1 MKSFNGIKCNNQD
14 QIYSEIYN
22 LLVTSYQETL
32 FKIIHEKEQ
41 SLGQILVLNNETI
54 KQERQQLLASYKDE
68 SVIDRVKRTVREYEL
83 LQNFAYGENVIR
95 KYIEEYPELTQLK
108 YFYGTY
114 CLRFNLKPAKELLP
128 YIEEYLT
135 RQKFTLTDDKKI

>member
-14 QIYSEIYN
+14 QIYSELYN

-41 SLGQILVLNNETI
+41 SLGEILVLNNDTI
-54 KQERQQLLASYKDE
+54 KQEREHLLSAYKNE
-68 SVIDRVKRTVREYEL
+68 TVIDRVKRTIKEYEV
-83 LQNFAYGENVIR
+83 LQNFAYGESLIQ
-95 KYIEEYPELTQLK
+95 KYIQEYPELTEIK

-114 CLRFNLKPAKELLP
+114 CLKFNLKPAKELLP

-135 RQKFTLTDDKKI
+135 KQKFTLTDDKKV